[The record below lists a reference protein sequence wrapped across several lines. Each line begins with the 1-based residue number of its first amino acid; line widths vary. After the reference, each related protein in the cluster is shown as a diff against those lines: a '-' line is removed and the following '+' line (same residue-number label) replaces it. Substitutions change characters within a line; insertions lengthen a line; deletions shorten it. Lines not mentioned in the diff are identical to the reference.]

1 MHYHNRYDGATPE
14 TETERIEHVQ
24 TAQRNRKTDTEN
36 CAGYTQ
42 TIRTQ
47 LPPFSEKMFKET
59 HFFSTHQKIMLK
71 RLKLYFYNFHL
82 TDDYFASIL
91 RAHNLNPYQDYDK
104 TLHRVAMLQCV
115 VQILSELAAKTN
127 DNSLLTQIRYYQNDI
142 AILKANGGN
151 HE

>member
-1 MHYHNRYDGATPE
+1 MCKLHNE
-14 TETERIEHVQ
+14 TGKPTQKTVQ
-24 TAQRNRKTDTEN
+24 DTHKQFGHNYPHFQKKCSRKPTFF
-36 CAGYTQ
+36 
-42 TIRTQ
+42 
-47 LPPFSEKMFKET
+47 LPT
-59 HFFSTHQKIMLK
+59 KITMLK
-71 RLKLYFYNFHL
+71 RLKLYFINNNL

-142 AILKANGGN
+142 EILKNKGN
-151 HE
+151 SHD